1 MVLCREL
8 VGKRTS
14 DYLGPPTQR
23 PEWNKKPVDNS
34 QIPELLARIAEF
46 RQKNL
51 TGEAVVFDWIKRRI
65 QPLQAR
71 ETFGFQYQG
80 TIDSS
85 RYSEEEISNEEVFSR
100 IQQLLK
106 NVQGVPVVPDTF
118 SATNPPKQEDVELF
132 KSSPPLPG
140 TNRSFIANL
149 IQEGSC
155 HMEYLHRWY

>member
-1 MVLCREL
+1 MGE
-8 VGKRTS
+8 RTS

-118 SATNPPKQEDVELF
+118 SATNPPKQV
-132 KSSPPLPG
+132 
-140 TNRSFIANL
+140 
-149 IQEGSC
+149 
-155 HMEYLHRWY
+155 